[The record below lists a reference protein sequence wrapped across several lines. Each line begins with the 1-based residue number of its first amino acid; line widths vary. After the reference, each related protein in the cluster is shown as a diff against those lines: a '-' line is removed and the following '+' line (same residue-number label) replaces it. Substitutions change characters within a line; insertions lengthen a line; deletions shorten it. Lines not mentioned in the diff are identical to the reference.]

1 MTDTESKVNSQT
13 VLSYFEDVEVLKHY
27 ENATRK
33 VCLWTSEELV
43 IRQCF
48 PKYSTKLL
56 ELGCGTGRVSFS
68 MWMLGYSNLTATDIS
83 KKMIKCALRIQSERK
98 TKINFHCEDATQL
111 SLKSNSYEG
120 VIFGFNGLMQIPY
133 RGNRKKAMAEC
144 FRVLKPG
151 GRFFFTSHDRS
162 IPKWKKFWANERKK
176 WRIGMQDKALLE
188 YGDRYGETPT
198 GKLFI
203 HVPETS
209 EVRKDLGEIGFL
221 VERDVL
227 RSKLSDETKLVKDFS
242 DECRFWIARKPS

>member
-1 MTDTESKVNSQT
+1 MTDTESKVNSQI

-33 VCLWTSEELV
+33 VGLWTSEELV

-56 ELGCGTGRVSFS
+56 ELGCGTGRISFS

-83 KKMIKCALRIQSERK
+83 KKMIKCALMIQSERK

>member
-1 MTDTESKVNSQT
+1 MVKTINRNNANS
-13 VLSYFEDVEVLKHY
+13 
-27 ENATRK
+27 N
-33 VCLWTSEELV
+33 W
-43 IRQCF
+43 
-48 PKYSTKLL
+48 TKLL

-83 KKMIKCALRIQSERK
+83 KKMIKCALRIKSERK

-242 DECRFWIARKPS
+242 DECRFLIARKPS